1 MGALLV
7 YDISKVRS
15 SWKELGP
22 EENASM
28 HGSGSGGRG
37 GVVLT
42 CATCMAWQRVT
53 FDNVERWLKE
63 LREHAD
69 QAIVVMLV
77 GNKSDLR

>member
-1 MGALLV
+1 
-7 YDISKVRS
+7 
-15 SWKELGP
+15 
-22 EENASM
+22 M
-28 HGSGSGGRG
+28 HASGSGGS